1 MRLAVTD
8 ARNAVDPSHHHHIL
22 YIEPTASWQ
31 LQFGILHSKITLR
44 LGHMTEHSLHILSNL
59 SDTIENKLA
68 MIHRPNLAKAL
79 YSSGK
84 WWKCM
89 LSWDDG
95 NTTIP
100 VNVILENKKISHP
113 MTIIKGA

>member
-1 MRLAVTD
+1 MRLAVAD
-8 ARNAVDPSHHHHIL
+8 ARNTVDPSHQHHIL

-31 LQFGILHSKITLR
+31 LQFGILHGKITLR
-44 LGHMTEHSLHILSNL
+44 LGHTTEHTLHILSNL

-84 WWKCM
+84 WWK
-89 LSWDDG
+89 WDDG
-95 NTTIP
+95 NATIP
-100 VNVILENKKISHP
+100 VNATLENKKIIHP